1 MKALVFSSLLSLLLL
16 SSLCTVEVEGALVH
30 SEEGRTTI
38 HRLGI
43 PPEAKGVH
51 HPLLLLPPPSDL
63 GIGILIND
71 IINQYLIQLDPS
83 PFEVEGK
90 GVAVHR
96 ALST

>member
-51 HPLLLLPPPSDL
+51 PLLLFPPPSDL
-63 GIGILIND
+63 GIGILIHV